1 MNAMADAASVPVR
14 DISKLFDGIRRFRT
28 EHYEGGPS
36 KMRELV
42 DFGQSPAVLMI
53 SCCDSRV
60 DPALLTGAAPGEL
73 FTLRNIANLVPP
85 YQPDTTMHGTGA
97 AIEYAVRDLKVDH
110 IVVLGHG
117 HCGGMKAL
125 LSAAGGQQI
134 DRDFIGDWVTMA
146 LGACRHYVPD
156 PDAEG
161 GQREVSIERLK
172 ANPDLVE
179 RASVL
184 GSLDNLM
191 TYPWLAERVEAG
203 NLVLHGWW
211 FDIESGD
218 LWATE
223 PGRRQLL
230 PVD

>member
-1 MNAMADAASVPVR
+1 MADASSSPVR
-14 DISKLFDGIRRFRT
+14 DISNLFDGIRRFRSQ
-28 EHYEGGPS
+28 HYETGSS

-60 DPALLTGAAPGEL
+60 DPALLTDAAPGEL
-73 FTLRNIANLVPP
+73 FTVRNIANLVPP
-85 YQPDTTMHGTGA
+85 YQPGASLHGTGA

-110 IVVLGHG
+110 VVVLGHG

-125 LSAAGGQQI
+125 LNAAGGHWP
-134 DRDFIGDWVTMA
+134 DRDFVGDWVAMA
-146 LGACRHYVPD
+146 LGACEHYVQD
-156 PDAEG
+156 EDAEG
-161 GQREVSIERLK
+161 GRRAVSLERLK

-191 TYPWLAERVEAG
+191 TYPWLAARVEAG
-203 NLVLHGWW
+203 DLVLHGWW
-211 FDIESGD
+211 FDIETGD

>member
-1 MNAMADAASVPVR
+1 MADASSLRVR
-14 DISKLFDGIRRFRT
+14 DISKLFDGIRQFRN
-28 EHYEGGPS
+28 EHYGDGSS
-36 KMRELV
+36 KMRDLV

-60 DPALLTGAAPGEL
+60 DPALLTNAAPGEL

-85 YQPDTTMHGTGA
+85 YQPGASLHGTGA

-125 LSAAGGQQI
+125 LNAADGNWP
-134 DRDFIGDWVTMA
+134 DRDFVGDWVGMA
-146 LGACRHYVPD
+146 LGACKHYVSD
-156 PDAEG
+156 VDAHEG
-161 GQREVSIERLK
+161 RREVSLERLK
-172 ANPDLVE
+172 DNPDLVE

-191 TYPWLAERVEAG
+191 TYPWLAARVEAG
-203 NLVLHGWW
+203 ELVLHGWW
-211 FDIESGD
+211 FDLESGD

>member
-1 MNAMADAASVPVR
+1 MTGVAASPVR
-14 DISKLFDGIRRFRT
+14 DISKLFDGIRRFRAEQYENGT
-28 EHYEGGPS
+28 GNMRDLVEH
-36 KMRELV
+36 
-42 DFGQSPAVLMI
+42 GQSPAVLMI

-73 FTLRNIANLVPP
+73 FSLRNIANLVQP
-85 YQPDTTMHGTGA
+85 YQPGASLQSTGA

-110 IVVLGHG
+110 IVILGHG

-125 LSAAGGQQI
+125 LNAAEGNWP
-134 DRDFIGDWVTMA
+134 DRDFIGDWVAMA
-146 LGACRHYVPD
+146 LGACKHYVHD
-156 PDAEG
+156 EDADG
-161 GQREVSIERLK
+161 GQREVPIARLK
-172 ANPDLVE
+172 ANSDLVE
-179 RASVL
+179 RASIL
-184 GSLDNLM
+184 GSMDNLM

-223 PGRRQLL
+223 PGRKQLL